1 MFCPQCGSTKNDE
14 LKFCKS
20 CGVNLDAVRQ
30 AAAMRGAGEKFDWS
44 RTWVAEMFLSESE
57 RKRRKEEIERERGI
71 TPAMKRYT
79 EIKAGVITSFVGIGV
94 MIFLYVLMQGII
106 LSGQNPPSD
115 AAILGRVWVAG
126 VIPFLVG
133 LALIINGLFV
143 SKRQV
148 EIAKQGQQTG
158 ENVLSDGE
166 TPALWSADT
175 AEFIPPS
182 FGVTE
187 RTTKH
192 LSNLSQKRVEPI
204 DAFSSDKQNRS
215 SN

>member
-1 MFCPQCGSTKNDE
+1 MFCPQCGSTQNNE

-30 AAAMRGAGEKFDWS
+30 AAIMRDPSEKFDWS

-57 RKRRKEEIERERGI
+57 RKRRKEQIDRERGI

-79 EIKAGVITSFVGIGV
+79 EIKAGVITSSVGVGV
-94 MIFLYVLMQGII
+94 MIVLYVLMQGII
-106 LSGQNPPSD
+106 LSGHPSPSD
-115 AAILGRVWVAG
+115 AAILSSLWVAG
-126 VIPFLVG
+126 VIPFFVG
-133 LALIINGLFV
+133 LALIINGVFV

-148 EIAKQGQQTG
+148 EIARQEVQTD
-158 ENVLSDGE
+158 VLRSGE
-166 TPALWSADT
+166 TPALRPADT

-187 RTTKH
+187 DTTKH
-192 LSNLSQKRVEPI
+192 LG
-204 DAFSSDKQNRS
+204 SSSRKQ
-215 SN
+215 

>member
-1 MFCPQCGSTKNDE
+1 MFCPQCGSTQNDE

-30 AAAMRGAGEKFDWS
+30 AAAMRDPSEKFDWS

-57 RKRRKEEIERERGI
+57 RKRRNEQIERERGI
-71 TPAMKRYT
+71 TPEMKRYT
-79 EIKAGVITSFVGIGV
+79 EIKAGVITSSVGVGL
-94 MIFLYVLMQGII
+94 MIFLYALMQGII
-106 LSGQNPPSD
+106 LSGHNPPSD
-115 AAILGRVWVAG
+115 AAILSRIWIAG

-133 LALIINGLFV
+133 VALIINGLFV

-148 EIAKQGQQTG
+148 EIARQRQQTG
-158 ENVLSDGE
+158 ENALKSAGE
-166 TPALWSADT
+166 TPALRPADT

-187 RTTKH
+187 GTTKH
-192 LSNLSQKRVEPI
+192 LSNPGQKR
-204 DAFSSDKQNRS
+204 
-215 SN
+215 

>member
-1 MFCPQCGSTKNDE
+1 MFCPQCGSTQNNE

-30 AAAMRGAGEKFDWS
+30 APALRDPGEKFDWS

-57 RKRRKEEIERERGI
+57 RKRRNEQIQRERGI
-71 TPAMKRYT
+71 TPEMKRYT
-79 EIKAGVITSFVGIGV
+79 EIKAGVITSSVGVGL
-94 MIFLYVLMQGII
+94 MIFLYFLMQGII
-106 LSGQNPPSD
+106 LSGQNPASD
-115 AAILGRVWVAG
+115 AAILGRIWIAG

-148 EIAKQGQQTG
+148 EIARQRQQT
-158 ENVLSDGE
+158 EDKALMSAGE
-166 TPALWSADT
+166 TPALRSADT

-187 RTTKH
+187 GTTKH
-192 LSNLSQKRVEPI
+192 LSNPSQKR
-204 DAFSSDKQNRS
+204 
-215 SN
+215 